1 MTTTPRPAS
10 GPARSNPPRG
20 RVRRA
25 IGLAAALALSLLL
38 HVWLLAWLGSRPEF
52 GGEAGAIRSDPVVV
66 ALLSGEAQMKPTD
79 AAPAPAAVRP
89 RPPRP
94 ARPAPRPN
102 AITTAPASEAPKAE
116 RPPEPEPEAQAGAEG
131 LPTAD
136 VPSPAPDPAP
146 GTPATPPEASPS
158 PSVAQPSAPP
168 AGDPAASGSPA
179 GTGSPAATSTPAG
192 APAAAEGPAKPALV
206 FGTALAAPPT
216 GRWQFRVYYGDYSD
230 NRPVATLDY
239 LIEHDGDRYR
249 LRTEGR
255 AEGLTALLYSGVLTQ
270 ASGGRL
276 TENGLQPE
284 RFAEQ
289 RGKRAERW
297 ATVDWPRGEIA
308 FSGGERA
315 KTVPGLQD
323 RLSVLVQLGLLARAA
338 PERFAAGQS
347 VVFDEM
353 TLRDVERARYAS
365 RGDEV
370 LETDTGTL
378 RTLHLERTEPRKRDD
393 PVVEIWLGYDLG
405 LIPVRIRMTDVGGRI
420 LDQLL
425 VR

>member
-1 MTTTPRPAS
+1 MTKTPRPAN
-10 GPARSNPPRG
+10 GPARSDPPRG

-25 IGLAAALALSLLL
+25 IGLAVALALSLLL
-38 HVWLLAWLGSRPEF
+38 HAWLLAWLGSQHEF
-52 GGEAGAIRSDPVVV
+52 GGEAGTMRSDPVLV
-66 ALLSGEAQMKPTD
+66 ALLSGEAQMKPKD
-79 AAPAPAAVRP
+79 APPAPVAVRP

-102 AITTAPASEAPKAE
+102 AITTAPAAAVPESA
-116 RPPEPEPEAQAGAEG
+116 RPPEPEPEPE
-131 LPTAD
+131 PEEEVPPMAD
-136 VPSPAPDPAP
+136 ASPPAPDPAS
-146 GTPATPPEASPS
+146 GTPGPSPDASP
-158 PSVAQPSAPP
+158 PPAAAQAPAPP
-168 AGDPAASGSPA
+168 AGDPAAPGVPA
-179 GTGSPAATSTPAG
+179 GSTTPATNS
-192 APAAAEGPAKPALV
+192 APAERPAKPALV
-206 FGTALAAPPT
+206 FGTVLAAPPT
-216 GRWQFRVYYGDYSD
+216 GRWQFRVYYGDYTD

-239 LIEHDGDRYR
+239 LIEHDGERYR

-315 KTVPGLQD
+315 KTVAGLQD

-378 RTLHLERTEPRKRDD
+378 RTLHLERTEPRRRDD
-393 PVVEIWLGYDLG
+393 PIVEIWLGYDLG

-425 VR
+425 GR